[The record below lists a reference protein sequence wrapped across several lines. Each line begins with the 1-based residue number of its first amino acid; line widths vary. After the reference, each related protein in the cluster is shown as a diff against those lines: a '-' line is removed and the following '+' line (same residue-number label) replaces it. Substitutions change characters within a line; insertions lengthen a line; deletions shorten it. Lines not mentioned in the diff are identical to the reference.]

1 MTDFHSANLQKIMKN
16 LIIVKHL
23 SRQKCAVATVIALIQ
38 TRNVQLQELALVL
51 NDEVAPESNEH
62 RLQMFFKEAD
72 LQEDN
77 IVFFLSIFM
86 LFGKVDICLDR
97 TEWDFGKKQVNMLV
111 FTGSCR
117 GISFPLYV
125 EMLDNNSGNSS
136 ALDRINLLKK
146 VITLLGKRNINSI
159 TGDREFV
166 GKVWI
171 NYLISTEIIF
181 FLRVPKS
188 YFYTV
193 NGVRLQAI
201 NLLSDKLL
209 LKRDECQLDN
219 IEVLGIKGLSVGM
232 KKIKDKKGKDDYLIV
247 LTNTRAYNA
256 LRAYRKR
263 WSIEVMF
270 QDFKGQGF
278 NLENT
283 HLKDSYKLQKLV
295 YLVAIAYVICVHVG
309 LHYEKFI
316 KKTPLKNHRYRKNS
330 ICRKG
335 LNILRE
341 MFMKKRPQDIAF
353 WNHLIQ
359 LFTHVFKI
367 KMLKINKLNNS

>member
-1 MTDFHSANLQKIMKN
+1 MKDFHRANLQKIMKN

-23 SRQKCAVATVIALIQ
+23 SRQNCAVATVIALIQ

-51 NDEVAPESNEH
+51 NDEVKPDSNEH
-62 RLQMFFKEAD
+62 RLQMFFKEANF
-72 LQEDN
+72 QEDN
-77 IVFFLSIFM
+77 IVFFLSVFL

-111 FTGSCR
+111 LTASCR

-125 EMLDNNSGNSS
+125 EMLDNKSGNSS

-146 VITLLGKRNINSI
+146 VIALLGKRNINSVI
-159 TGDREFV
+159 GDREFV
-166 GKVWI
+166 GKTWI
-171 NYLISTEIIF
+171 NYLISEDIIF

-188 YFYTV
+188 YVYTV
-193 NGVRLQAI
+193 NGVELQAI

-209 LKRDECQLDN
+209 SKRDICQLDN

-295 YLVAIAYVICVHVG
+295 YLVAIAYVICIHVG
-309 LHYEKFI
+309 LHYEKYVQKI
-316 KKTPLKNHRYRKNS
+316 PLKNHKYRKNS

-341 MFMKKRPQDIAF
+341 MFMKKRPQDIDF

-359 LFTHVFKI
+359 LFTHFFKI
-367 KMLKINKLNNS
+367 KMLIINKLNNT